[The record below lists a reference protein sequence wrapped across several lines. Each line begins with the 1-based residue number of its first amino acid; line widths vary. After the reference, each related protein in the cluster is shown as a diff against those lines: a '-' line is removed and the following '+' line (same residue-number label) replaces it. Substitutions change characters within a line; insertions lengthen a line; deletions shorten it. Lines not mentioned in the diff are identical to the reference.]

1 MRSIVLSSSI
11 VIVVSLA
18 AGCVAPADDDLG
30 TETEGA
36 PGTAYSSSG
45 KADSAVSP
53 EACATCLEHGGG
65 AGCAPRCPAGEC
77 RTCVEYHGGLACLDR
92 CGVDEEPED
101 DSSEYDAWLGKQ
113 FADAAYYG
121 SAGYSKS
128 ACYQYVW
135 AALRSVLGWQIESLP
150 IPATSAYQFGEWI
163 INNPG
168 WARDA
173 LHLERIY
180 TPAYWAPE
188 GSVIVWPRGAC
199 GYSYYHGHIE
209 IALGDGTACS
219 DFCGTI
225 AGCTAQVFM
234 PVK

>member
-1 MRSIVLSSSI
+1 MRLFVLTLKLGLA
-11 VIVVSLA
+11 VSLA
-18 AGCVAPADDDLG
+18 AGCIAPAEDDLG
-30 TETEGA
+30 DEDGMAE
-36 PGTAYSSSG
+36 PGYSSSG
-45 KADSAVSP
+45 KADDPSP

-65 AGCAPRCPAGEC
+65 AGCASRCPEGDC
-77 RTCVEYHGGLACLDR
+77 RSCVEGGGGLACLEQCAEQGGSD
-92 CGVDEEPED
+92 GPAA
-101 DSSEYDAWLGKQ
+101 YDAVLGSQLAK
-113 FADAAYYG
+113 AAYAG
-121 SAGYSKS
+121 SAGYSMS
-128 ACYQYVW
+128 MCYQYVW